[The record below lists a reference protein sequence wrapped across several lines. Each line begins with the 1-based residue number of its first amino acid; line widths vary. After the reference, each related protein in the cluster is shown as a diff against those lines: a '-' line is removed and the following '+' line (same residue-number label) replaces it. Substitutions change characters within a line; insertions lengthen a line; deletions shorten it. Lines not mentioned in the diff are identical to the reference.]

1 MMRRTLT
8 LDDRPGRFAGATGLG
23 ATAGW
28 SARAMGATGGCSA
41 RARSRGSP
49 QVALAA
55 SCQWH
60 PTPRAALACASRSDT
75 RGLARTRRRALT
87 LLEVIIAVS
96 IMSFLLTALLLF
108 FKQSGEIRSEAA
120 RMADRTQVA
129 RQVLER
135 IATEIRGCLGTERTG
150 FPVEQRLVGDRRKIS
165 FLTTGLPAKSSY
177 RFMQPSEEPPPGAHD
192 LREVAYELWVN
203 DKTPTAEGN
212 PTVGGIIRTEK
223 KTLNQFIVDEED
235 PQAVRTDLWSAE
247 LGFLEFR
254 FFDGVQWD
262 TKWDITEGNSLPQLV
277 MVTVGFKPLTI
288 DEHNNTDLESFPVA
302 EYPFGDD
309 VYHPDRFT
317 TIVRIPAADRF
328 FSSRVQ
334 RVGKQ
339 FSEQLGVEG
348 SGK

>member
-1 MMRRTLT
+1 MPLAIRQSAPGPQARR
-8 LDDRPGRFAGATGLG
+8 LDAL
-23 ATAGW
+23 
-28 SARAMGATGGCSA
+28 ARASA
-41 RARSRGSP
+41 LEL
-49 QVALAA
+49 AL
-55 SCQWH
+55 
-60 PTPRAALACASRSDT
+60 PGASRSGG
-75 RGLARTRRRALT
+75 RGVACVQRRALT

-108 FKQSGEIRSEAA
+108 FKQSGEIRTEAA

-135 IATEIRGCLGTERTG
+135 IATEIRGCLGAERTG
-150 FPVEQRLVGDRRKIS
+150 FPVEQRLVGDRRRIS
-165 FLTTGLPAKSSY
+165 FLTTALPPKSSY

-192 LREVAYELWVN
+192 LREVAYELWV
-203 DKTPTAEGN
+203 DEKTLTEEGH

-235 PQAVRTDLWSAE
+235 PQDVRTDLWSAE

-254 FFDGVQWD
+254 YFDGVQWD

-277 MVTVGFKPLTI
+277 MITVGFQPLTM
-288 DEHNNTDLESFPVA
+288 DEHNNADLESFPID

-309 VYHPDRFT
+309 TYHPDRFT
-317 TIVRIPAADRF
+317 TIVRVPAADRF

-348 SGK
+348 GGK